1 MARDHALRWLPD
13 AYRDLR
19 EARDWYEEHDT
30 GLGVER
36 VTAFWET
43 VDAID
48 RGPAL
53 PRLLDTPTGHAI
65 RRWHFGNSWPCSV
78 VYMFEDDT
86 IVFIA
91 VAHDRRL
98 TIWWIGRLDQS

>member
-1 MARDHALRWLPD
+1 VTRDHALRWLPD

-19 EARDWYEEHDT
+19 EARDWYERQDT
-30 GLGVER
+30 ALGAEFVA
-36 VTAFWET
+36 AFWAT
-43 VDAID
+43 VEAID

-53 PRLLDTPTGHAI
+53 PRLLDTPAGPAI
-65 RRWHFGNSWPCSV
+65 RRWHFGGSWPYSI
-78 VYMFEDDT
+78 VYMFDDNT

-98 TIWWIGRLDQS
+98 PTWWIDRLDQL